1 MTRFGLRLRL
11 THKIAA
17 IGATGI
23 LGLVLVGGIYL
34 AGSRSQEQ
42 FAGIERNAQAM
53 SAATG
58 KLANALLESRRAE
71 KDFLLRSEMKYADRQ
86 RELATSISAQIDATR
101 QQLRA
106 SGQLELAQKA
116 DQIGNGF
123 ATYAKHFAA
132 VVEDKRRL
140 GLDENSGLE
149 GALRKSVHE
158 IETKLKEFNEPG
170 LLVTMLMMRR
180 HEKDFMLRRDPKYGS
195 DIKKRGEEFVSGLGK
210 TAIPAADKEELVKK
224 LGAYQRDFAAWMD
237 AALSIARNQ
246 KATSE
251 AYAAIE
257 PVIEQMMKG
266 VEASFA
272 TAAAANEASRA
283 STTLWMQ
290 VAFAI
295 IVLAVAALALL
306 IGRAISRP
314 LSAMAAAMG
323 ELAQGKFDVVLPGLG
338 RRDEVGDMAQ
348 AVDAFKL
355 KAIEKAQREAEQKQA
370 EARAAAAARKAEMH
384 KLATAFEAAVGNIV
398 GTVSSAST
406 ELEAAATTLTKT
418 AETTQHLS
426 GSVAAASQQASSNVQ
441 SVAVATDELGSS
453 IAEIARRVQE
463 SSRIAGDAVRQA
475 ERTDARIGEL
485 SQAAGR
491 IGDVVK
497 LITAIAEQTNLLAL
511 NATIEAARAGEA
523 GKGFAVVAQEVKA
536 LAAQTAKATDEIGGQ
551 IAAMQTATQDSVTA
565 IKEIGST
572 IGRISQ
578 IAATIASAVEEQ
590 GAATQE
596 ISRNVQ
602 QAAAGTQQ
610 VATNITDVNRGA
622 SETGSASAQVL
633 SSARSL
639 SGESSQLKREVDNF
653 LMTVRAA

>member
-1 MTRFGLRLRL
+1 MTRFALRLRL

-23 LGLVLVGGIYL
+23 LGLMLVGGIYL

-71 KDFLLRSEMKYADRQ
+71 KDFLLRSEMKYADRH

-101 QQLRA
+101 RHLRA

-123 ATYAKHFAA
+123 AAYAKHFAA
-132 VVEDKRRL
+132 VVEDKQRL

-195 DIKKRGEEFVSGLGK
+195 DIKKRGEEFVGGLGK
-210 TAIPAADKEELVKK
+210 TAIPTADKEELVKK

-257 PVIEQMMKG
+257 PVIEQLMKG

-306 IGRAISRP
+306 IGRAISKP

-323 ELAQGKFDVVLPGLG
+323 ELAQGRFDVVLPGLG
-338 RRDEVGDMAQ
+338 RRD
-348 AVDAFKL
+348 
-355 KAIEKAQREAEQKQA
+355 
-370 EARAAAAARKAEMH
+370 
-384 KLATAFEAAVGNIV
+384 
-398 GTVSSAST
+398 
-406 ELEAAATTLTKT
+406 
-418 AETTQHLS
+418 
-426 GSVAAASQQASSNVQ
+426 
-441 SVAVATDELGSS
+441 
-453 IAEIARRVQE
+453 
-463 SSRIAGDAVRQA
+463 
-475 ERTDARIGEL
+475 
-485 SQAAGR
+485 
-491 IGDVVK
+491 
-497 LITAIAEQTNLLAL
+497 
-511 NATIEAARAGEA
+511 
-523 GKGFAVVAQEVKA
+523 
-536 LAAQTAKATDEIGGQ
+536 
-551 IAAMQTATQDSVTA
+551 
-565 IKEIGST
+565 
-572 IGRISQ
+572 
-578 IAATIASAVEEQ
+578 
-590 GAATQE
+590 
-596 ISRNVQ
+596 
-602 QAAAGTQQ
+602 
-610 VATNITDVNRGA
+610 
-622 SETGSASAQVL
+622 
-633 SSARSL
+633 
-639 SGESSQLKREVDNF
+639 
-653 LMTVRAA
+653 